1 MTAPVEGD
9 FREHRAT
16 RTHCHRNRRR
26 WPEIPVRVGCL
37 VGALLRRGGLRG
49 TVHARRMV
57 CRLKKPSWNPPGWIF
72 APVWIALYILM
83 AVAAWLTWK
92 RGGFVGQRP
101 ALLLFLLQLFFNALW
116 SWLFFGRHQPAL
128 AFVDILLLW
137 LCLLATTVAFWKVN
151 VVAGLLLV
159 PYLLWASFAAGLNF
173 ALWRLNL

>member
-1 MTAPVEGD
+1 MISASIVPPEPIATATAAADLKSLFGLAV
-9 FREHRAT
+9 
-16 RTHCHRNRRR
+16 
-26 WPEIPVRVGCL
+26 WL
-37 VGALLRRGGLRG
+37 VLCFGAAVFGAQFMPGEWYAG
-49 TVHARRMV
+49 
-57 CRLKKPSWNPPGWIF
+57 LKKPSWNPPGWIF

-137 LCLLATTVAFWKVN
+137 LCLLATTVAFWKVR

-159 PYLLWASFAAGLNF
+159 PYLLWVSFAAALNF